1 MGSCLLLLVS
11 LFPVLWG
18 WTAECEGQSRRNLP
32 AAMRRGMLFF
42 LVEITEPVNL
52 SVRKNEQILLE
63 MSKLTHLC
71 FLLGWVT

>member
-1 MGSCLLLLVS
+1 
-11 LFPVLWG
+11 
-18 WTAECEGQSRRNLP
+18 
-32 AAMRRGMLFF
+32 MRRGMLFF

>member
-1 MGSCLLLLVS
+1 
-11 LFPVLWG
+11 
-18 WTAECEGQSRRNLP
+18 
-32 AAMRRGMLFF
+32 MLFF